1 MALNIKPLMTK
12 DHPEVTHPAKPLDEG
27 REVSGDDADDIT
39 KEDLN
44 KESEK
49 KSMVKKVKEEIKKK
63 IDPKSLLR
71 RLNIIN

>member
-27 REVSGDDADDIT
+27 REISGEDADDIT
-39 KEDLN
+39 KRQLN
-44 KESEK
+44 YDSLMKSLGQRLKEELK
-49 KSMVKKVKEEIKKK
+49 KKVDPKK
-63 IDPKSLLR
+63 ILR